1 MDSDQGGKQGKNVS
15 DASSSTTASR
25 STATSASSS
34 SSSSTS
40 SSRSPQHSGPTA
52 ARPKTGV
59 IPIKTVSSGGVAAT
73 NESEGMSESY
83 HEIFDNLMPPEL
95 AKAKVESDMASR
107 GGPDDDDDVRPSPSA
122 RAQEPSSPSL
132 PEEMSGATNYLT
144 SKLVEDSI
152 RWQEKRAAGG
162 GGGDTPNTPSPF
174 ASPVRR
180 PAAAGARQGSQAEA
194 MGRGREGAR
203 TNRNHPPLDPH
214 CLLELE
220 RSAKHL
226 ATSVDEMTEQLSTLL
241 HGISSVT
248 VDTMET
254 YRDGV
259 CKTCDS
265 VDTNIKTMYQV
276 MAKVEELNKSMGP
289 AYKIAEEVK
298 DIKRVLDILEAN
310 VK

>member
-1 MDSDQGGKQGKNVS
+1 MKKLKMDPDQTKRVKNLS
-15 DASSSTTASR
+15 DASSSTTASG
-25 STATSASSS
+25 STATTASSSSASSS
-34 SSSSTS
+34 SSGSPARSVPPGLLKSSGMS
-40 SSRSPQHSGPTA
+40 
-52 ARPKTGV
+52 
-59 IPIKTVSSGGVAAT
+59 IKTASSAAAGGVATT
-73 NESEGMSESY
+73 NDSKGMSESY

-95 AKAKVESDMASR
+95 AKAKVESDIVSR
-107 GGPDDDDDVRPSPSA
+107 GPTAEENAVHSQSTQELSPLT
-122 RAQEPSSPSL
+122 L
-132 PEEMSGATNYLT
+132 PEEISGATNYLT

-152 RWQEKRAAGG
+152 AWQEKRAAGSN
-162 GGGDTPNTPSPF
+162 TPATPSPF
-174 ASPVRR
+174 ASPARR
-180 PAAAGARQGSQAEA
+180 QPGRQSLQTDAATPPADP
-194 MGRGREGAR
+194 R
-203 TNRNHPPLDPH
+203 TPTLDPH